1 MTLKKKNSAA
11 ARLLA
16 AVLLFVSLWSCSSE
30 KAGDWEYVASNLPAD
45 ARVVATVTSGLF
57 DAMKE
62 GDNAIDADVVN
73 AFPPEYLLYVDCT
86 SGAFF
91 TWPVRDPEKATAA
104 ISSWEQV
111 EIGHTG
117 EDARAVATRN
127 AVVVC
132 DGRQTWLFP
141 GTTDIAKTMSAVG
154 QMCDDA
160 RRGDKELSERG
171 LCSNPTAMSVITT
184 PPGGG
189 TFKIYA
195 NVDSHPLT
203 VDLSVTHSQSGHLGF
218 GYKAVVKR
226 HDKNGTL
233 VPLSSSV
240 LQSDAEWLKNQ
251 LNGHHTHFSALASA
265 SLARGAL
272 PDMLSSVV
280 SPYLTITQRMAM
292 GTLVPLLRNAEG
304 PVFASA
310 KYADG
315 QGHYRLVVC
324 FADAQ
329 SASQAASRLTNL
341 AADRVPGLGI
351 AANGNEVIF
360 SYIGEWP
367 ELLASPERD
376 GITDFRL
383 IVQPKHAV
391 LSFESETS
399 PAEGVGMLLGLLT
412 R

>member
-1 MTLKKKNSAA
+1 MTLKKKNSA
-11 ARLLA
+11 RLLA
-16 AVLLFVSLWSCSSE
+16 AMLILVSLWSCSSE

-45 ARVVATVTSGLF
+45 ARVVATVSSALF
-57 DAMKE
+57 DMMKE
-62 GDNAIDADVVN
+62 GENAIDADVVK
-73 AFPPEYLLYVDCT
+73 AFPPEYLLYVDCV
-86 SGAFF
+86 SGSFF

-104 ISSWEQV
+104 ISDWEQV

-117 EDARAVATRN
+117 EEARAVATRN

-132 DGRQTWLFP
+132 DGRQIWLFP

-171 LCSNPTAMSVITT
+171 LCSNPTAMSVINT
-184 PPGGG
+184 PPGEG
-189 TFKIYA
+189 TYKIYA

-203 VDLSVTHSQSGHLGF
+203 VDISVTKSQSGRLGF
-218 GYKAVVKR
+218 AYNAVVKR
-226 HDKNGTL
+226 HGENGAV

-240 LQSDAEWLKNQ
+240 LRPDVEWVKNQ
-251 LNGHHTHFSALASA
+251 VFDRYTHFSAVAAA
-265 SLARGAL
+265 SLKRGAL
-272 PDMLSSVV
+272 ADMLSSVV
-280 SPYLTITQRMAM
+280 TPYLTITQRVGM
-292 GTLVPLLRNAEG
+292 GTVVPLLRNAEG
-304 PVFASA
+304 PVFACA
-310 KYADG
+310 EYADG

-399 PAEGVGMLLGLLT
+399 PGEGVGMLLGLLT

>member
-1 MTLKKKNSAA
+1 MTLKKKNSIAT
-11 ARLLA
+11 RLLA
-16 AVLLFVSLWSCSSE
+16 AVLMFVSLWSCSSE
-30 KAGDWEYVASNLPAD
+30 KAGDWELVASNLPVD
-45 ARVVATVTSGLF
+45 ARVVATVSSALF
-57 DAMKE
+57 DMMKE
-62 GDNAIDADVVN
+62 GENAIDADVVK
-73 AFPPEYLLYVDCT
+73 AFPPEYLLYVDCV
-86 SGAFF
+86 SGSFF

-104 ISSWEQV
+104 ISDWEQV

-132 DGRQTWLFP
+132 DGRQVWLFP

-184 PPGGG
+184 PPGEG

-203 VDLSVTHSQSGHLGF
+203 VDLSVTHTQSGRLGF

-226 HDKNGTL
+226 HDESGAV

-240 LQSDAEWLKNQ
+240 RQPDAEWVKNQ
-251 LNGHHTHFSALASA
+251 VYDRYTHFSALASA
-265 SLARGAL
+265 SFKRGAL
-272 PDMLSSVV
+272 AEMLSSVV
-280 SPYLTITQRMAM
+280 TPYLTITQRVAM
-292 GTLVPLLRNAEG
+292 GTVVPLLRNAEG

-310 KYADG
+310 EYADG
-315 QGHYRLVVC
+315 QGRYQLVVC

-341 AADRVPGLGI
+341 AADRVHGLGI
-351 AANGNEVIF
+351 AAKGNEVKF
-360 SYIGEWP
+360 SYNGEWP
-367 ELLASPERD
+367 EPLASPERN
-376 GITDFRL
+376 GISDFRL
-383 IVQPKHAV
+383 TVQPEHAV
-391 LSFESETS
+391 LSFESATS